1 MRYLL
6 TFLLLVLFAF
16 AHAQNVTKPLPSCIK
31 LKTGCNGL
39 GVCQENGA
47 CRCYPG
53 FTFPTLIINGTA
65 TRSRVYCNGSK
76 SHLFEKREL
85 KNTAVLD
92 GGSYMRPLVIALRTE
107 ISIFNFILFGLIVY
121 RLVLDFK
128 LYGKRRDIITK
139 VSLGFIATSTLLLFI
154 NNVLDYWGVYGVMA
168 PMAFFAFHA
177 IIEWLL
183 VGVFCAIVLH
193 WVNIYNSTV
202 KSIRRQEMIMKIN
215 SNYAASV
222 SVEEVV
228 QSVTF
233 LKIFRLPYIAITG
246 ITLCITIARLFTTP
260 LATSVD
266 GYGGFY
272 RFFNAWFL
280 ILWFLFGVA
289 FAIYGYKLQR
299 VMPPASSHKIKRV
312 TGKLCLMA
320 LICTINAL
328 CMILLDNYTP
338 VFPSLPGNIG
348 LITRN
353 YITFNTRTMV
363 AAVVL
368 DIYMPFSKMKYWLN
382 GSLFSSH
389 TTDASKGGT
398 QVEAAVNRS
407 NQEEGET
414 V

>member
-1 MRYLL
+1 MRYQL
-6 TFLLLVLFAF
+6 TSLLLLALALA
-16 AHAQNVTKPLPSCIK
+16 AHAQNASKPLPSCLK
-31 LKTGCNGL
+31 LKTGCSGL
-39 GVCQENGA
+39 GVCQDNGA

-53 FTFPTLIINGTA
+53 FTFPTLNINGTA
-65 TRSRVYCNGSK
+65 TRSRVYCNG
-76 SHLFEKREL
+76 
-85 KNTAVLD
+85 TVLD
-92 GGSYMRPLVIALRTE
+92 GGSYMRPLVAVLRSE
-107 ISIFNFILFGLIVY
+107 ISVLNLILFALITY
-121 RLVLDFK
+121 RLILDFR
-128 LYGKRRDIITK
+128 LYGRRRHIITK
-139 VSLGFIATSTLLLFI
+139 VSLGFIAVATLLLFI
-154 NNVLDYWGVYGVMA
+154 NNVLDYWGVYGVM
-168 PMAFFAFHA
+168 PPLAFFTFHA

-215 SNYAASV
+215 SNYAQTV
-222 SVEEVV
+222 SVEDVV

-246 ITLCITIARLFTTP
+246 ITLCITIARLFAIP
-260 LATSVD
+260 LVTSVE

-289 FAIYGYKLQR
+289 FAIYGYRLQR
-299 VMPPASSHKIKRV
+299 VMPPASSHKIQRV

-338 VFPSLPGNIG
+338 VFPSLSGNVG

-353 YITFNTRTMV
+353 YITFNTRTLV

-368 DIYMPFSKMKYWLN
+368 DIHMPFSKMRYWLN

-389 TTDASKGGT
+389 TTDGSGGGT
-398 QVEAAVNRS
+398 EVAQIEMTVNNPKQGEEEAV
-407 NQEEGET
+407 
-414 V
+414 